1 MRAPP
6 QSQPDSPTPE
16 TPVAAVLRSGSR
28 VEALLALQ
36 RTIGNA
42 ATGAYLA
49 RQAVDAPAAPAAGT
63 ASDSWTEGEIRA
75 VQRQLRRLRLYDL
88 LIDGDLGR
96 FTELGLMEAFGS
108 EEWRQLDAA
117 TVTQR
122 LTAATRPGGGSG
134 RTLRYAELF
143 RDGVFDV
150 TFGMGYKEA
159 SIPEEEFNERSQT
172 AVLEGEVVRLLTERG
187 FTEDAELAARLLSEA
202 GRAVDDPGYGRWFVK
217 ENATTYSP
225 PAGESRSIHAVVRTL
240 RNTERGGGGRA
251 RAAFTEAMTRGDA
264 AFYTGHGR
272 YGTGPDFDRNFL
284 QFRIYDPP
292 GQPPVQT
299 IDDYDV
305 LEGVLRPH
313 GNPWAVFR
321 QWVADGR
328 LEVDFSNAGN
338 LRLVA
343 TTPHRSEF
351 GGALMQWA
359 LEQQQGGSA
368 VATGAGGELAT
379 AAAASGRTYRLLAF
393 AGCRTQDY
401 ERALRSTPGFGVR
414 DADVLETTR
423 TVSAGYGA
431 YVFAAFVDSVLGQVS
446 TQRLTQAA
454 NQAMREHEPGFSG
467 DPIVVTGRAGP
478 RS

>member
-1 MRAPP
+1 MPEAPVP
-6 QSQPDSPTPE
+6 
-16 TPVAAVLRSGSR
+16 AVLRGDSL
-28 VEALLALQ
+28 VESVLALQ

-49 RQAVDAPAAPAAGT
+49 RQATAAAQAPPSNAA
-63 ASDSWTEGEIRA
+63 DSWTMDEIRA

-88 LIDGDLGR
+88 LIDGRLGR

-117 TVTQR
+117 TVTAR
-122 LTAATRPGGGSG
+122 LTAATRPGGSGG

-159 SIPEEEFNERSQT
+159 ALPEDEFNERSQT
-172 AVLEGEVVRLLTERG
+172 AVLEGEVVRLLGERG
-187 FTEDAELAARLLSEA
+187 FTENAELAARLLSDA
-202 GRAVDDPGYGRWFVK
+202 GRAVDDPGFGRWFVK

-225 PAGESRSIHAVVRTL
+225 PAGASRSIHAVVRTL

-313 GNPWAVFR
+313 GNPWTVFR

-359 LEQQQGGSA
+359 LEQQQGGSP

-379 AAAASGRTYRLLAF
+379 AAAASGRRYRLLAF

-401 ERALRSTPGFGVR
+401 ERSLRSTPGFGVR

-431 YVFAAFVDSVLGQVS
+431 YVFAAFVDSVLGQVN

>member
-6 QSQPDSPTPE
+6 QSQPDSPTPAA
-16 TPVAAVLRSGSR
+16 PAAAVLRSGSR
-28 VEALLALQ
+28 VESLLALQ

-49 RQAVDAPAAPAAGT
+49 RQAVAAPDAPPTTVA
-63 ASDSWTEGEIRA
+63 DSWTRDEIRT
-75 VQRQLRRLRLYDL
+75 VQRQLQRLRLYDL
-88 LIDGDLGR
+88 LIDGRLGR
-96 FTELGLMEAFGS
+96 FSEIGLMEAFGS

-117 TVTQR
+117 TVTSR
-122 LTAATRPGGGSG
+122 LTAATRPGGGGGG

-159 SIPEEEFNERSQT
+159 SIPEDEFNERSQT
-172 AVLEGEVVRLLTERG
+172 AVLEGEVVRLLGERG
-187 FTEDAELAARLLSEA
+187 FIEDAELAARLLREA

-217 ENATTYSP
+217 ENAATYSP
-225 PAGESRSIHAVVRTL
+225 PAGTSRSIHAVVRTL
-240 RNTERGGGGRA
+240 RNTARGGGGRA
-251 RAAFTEAMTRGDA
+251 RAAFTEAMARGDA

-313 GNPWAVFR
+313 GNPWTVFR

-338 LRLVA
+338 LRLVT

-379 AAAASGRTYRLLAF
+379 AAAASGRRYRLLAF

-401 ERALRSTPGFGVR
+401 ERSLRATPGFGLR

-423 TVSAGYGA
+423 TVIAGYGA
-431 YVFAAFVDSVLGQVS
+431 YVFAAFVDSVLGQVT

-454 NQAMREHEPGFSG
+454 NRAMREHEPDFSG
-467 DPIVVTGRAGP
+467 DPIVVTGRGGP

>member
-1 MRAPP
+1 MRAPLQP
-6 QSQPDSPTPE
+6 QEESQAPE
-16 TPVAAVLRSGSR
+16 AALP
-28 VEALLALQ
+28 EALRGASRAESVLALQ
-36 RTIGNA
+36 RAIGNA
-42 ATGAYLA
+42 ATVAFLA
-49 RQAVDAPAAPAAGT
+49 RQAAPTAPPQPGV
-63 ASDSWTEGEIRA
+63 DSWTREEIRA

-88 LIDGDLGR
+88 LIDGRLGR
-96 FTELGLMEAFGS
+96 FSELGLMEAFGS
-108 EEWRQLDAA
+108 EEWRGLDAA
-117 TVTQR
+117 TVTAR
-122 LTAATRPGGGSG
+122 LTAATRPRGDGG

-159 SIPEEEFNERSQT
+159 SVAEEEFNERSQT
-172 AVLEGEVVRLLTERG
+172 AVLEGEVVGLLADRG
-187 FTEDAELAARLLSEA
+187 FTEDAALAARLLADA

-217 ENATTYSP
+217 ENAATYSP
-225 PAGESRSIHAVVRTL
+225 PAGTSRSIHAVVRVI

-251 RAAFTEAMTRGDA
+251 RSAFVEAMTRGDA

-292 GQPPVQT
+292 GQPPVMT

-305 LEGVLRPH
+305 LEGELRKH
-313 GNPWAVFR
+313 GEPWRVFR

-359 LEQQQGGSA
+359 LEQQQGGSPA
-368 VATGAGGELAT
+368 ATGAGGELA
-379 AAAASGRTYRLLAF
+379 AGAAASGRRYRLLAF

-401 ERALRSTPGFGVR
+401 ERSLRGTAGFGER
-414 DADVLETTR
+414 DADILETTR
-423 TVSAGYGA
+423 TVHAGYGA
-431 YVFAAFVDSVLGQVS
+431 HVFAAFVDSVLGQVS
-446 TQRLTQAA
+446 TARLQQAA
-454 NQAMREHEPGFSG
+454 NRAMREHEPEFSG

-478 RS
+478 HS

>member
-1 MRAPP
+1 MRAR
-6 QSQPDSPTPE
+6 SQPESESPEPE
-16 TPVAAVLRSGSR
+16 ALVAPRGASRVDAVLS
-28 VEALLALQ
+28 LQ

-42 ATGAYLA
+42 ATVRLLA
-49 RQAVDAPAAPAAGT
+49 RQLATAPPVAAEAFT
-63 ASDSWTEGEIRA
+63 SWTEDEIKS
-75 VQRQLRRLRLYDL
+75 VQRELRRLRLYDL

-108 EEWRQLDAA
+108 EEWRGLDASTA
-117 TVTQR
+117 IAR
-122 LTAATRPGGGSG
+122 LHAATRARGDSG

-159 SIPEEEFNERSQT
+159 STPEDEFNANSQT
-172 AVLEGEVVRLLTERG
+172 AVLEGQVIQLLTDRG
-187 FTEDAELAARLLSEA
+187 FTEDAALAARLLANA

-217 ENATTYSP
+217 ENAATYSP
-225 PAGESRSIHAVVRTL
+225 PAGTSRQIHAVVRTL
-240 RNTERGGGGRA
+240 RNTDRGGGGRA
-251 RAAFTEAMTRGDA
+251 RAAFVEAMTRGDA

-299 IDDYDV
+299 LDDYDV
-305 LEGVLRPH
+305 LERVLAQH
-313 GNPWAVFR
+313 GNPWRVFQ

-368 VATGAGGELAT
+368 TATGAGGELAT
-379 AAAASGRTYRLLAF
+379 GAAASGRRYHLLAF

-401 ERALRSTPGFGVR
+401 DRALRGTPGYGAR

-423 TVSAGYGA
+423 TVSSGYGA

-446 TQRLTQAA
+446 ASRMQQAA
-454 NQAMREHEPGFSG
+454 NRAMREHEPGFSG
-467 DPIVVTGRAGP
+467 DPIVISGRAGP
-478 RS
+478 HS

>member
-1 MRAPP
+1 M
-6 QSQPDSPTPE
+6 
-16 TPVAAVLRSGSR
+16 LRGGSR
-28 VEALLALQ
+28 LESVLALQ
-36 RTIGNA
+36 RTIGNR
-42 ATGAYLA
+42 ATVALLA
-49 RQAVDAPAAPAAGT
+49 RQPAAVLQEPAP
-63 ASDSWTEGEIRA
+63 SDATKPWTKDEIKA
-75 VQRQLRRLRLYDL
+75 IQRQLRRLRLYDL

-117 TVTQR
+117 TTTSR
-122 LTAATRPGGGSG
+122 LEGAARPGGGGG

-143 RDGVFDV
+143 KDGVFDV
-150 TFGMGYKEA
+150 TFGMGYKESA
-159 SIPEEEFNERSQT
+159 TDPEEEFNAKGQT
-172 AVLEGEVVRLLTERG
+172 AILEAEVVTLLDARG
-187 FTEDAELAARLLSEA
+187 FKEDAELAAKLLKDA

-217 ENATTYSP
+217 ENAATYSP
-225 PAGESRSIHAVVRTL
+225 PAGVARPIHAVVRTI

-251 RAAFTEAMTRGDA
+251 RAAFVEAMTSGDA

-292 GQPPVQT
+292 GNPPVQT
-299 IDDYDV
+299 LDDYDV
-305 LEGVLRPH
+305 LERELGKH
-313 GNPWAVFR
+313 GKPWTVFK

-359 LEQQQGGSA
+359 LEQQAGGSA
-368 VATGAGGELAT
+368 VATGEAGDLA
-379 AAAASGRTYRLLAF
+379 AGAAASKRRYRLLAF

-401 ERALRSTPGFGVR
+401 ERALRATPGFGVR
-414 DADVLETTR
+414 EADVLETTR
-423 TVSAGYGA
+423 TVHAGYGA
-431 YVFAAFVDSVLGQVS
+431 YAFAAFVDSVLGQVS
-446 TQRLTQAA
+446 TQKLQQAT
-454 NQAMREHEPGFSG
+454 NRAMREHEPEFSG
-467 DPIVVTGRAGP
+467 DPIVITGRGGP
-478 RS
+478 RN

>member
-6 QSQPDSPTPE
+6 QSQPDSATPE
-16 TPVAAVLRSGSR
+16 APLAAVLRGPSR
-28 VEALLALQ
+28 VESLLALQ

-49 RQAVDAPAAPAAGT
+49 RQAVTEAAAPPSDPA
-63 ASDSWTEGEIRA
+63 DSWSRDEIRA
-75 VQRQLRRLRLYDL
+75 VQRQLQRLRLYDL
-88 LIDGDLGR
+88 LIDGKRGR
-96 FTELGLMEAFGS
+96 FTEQGLMEAFGS

-117 TVTQR
+117 TVTAR
-122 LTAATRPGGGSG
+122 LTAATRPSGGAG

-172 AVLEGEVVRLLTERG
+172 AVLEGEVVRLLEERG
-187 FTEDAELAARLLSEA
+187 FTEDADLAARLLSDA

-225 PAGESRSIHAVVRTL
+225 PAGTPRSIHAVVRTL
-240 RNTERGGGGRA
+240 RNTERGAGGRA

-305 LEGVLRPH
+305 LEGVLRQH
-313 GNPWAVFR
+313 GNPWTVFR

-328 LEVDFSNAGN
+328 LEVDFANAGN

-368 VATGAGGELAT
+368 PATGAGGELAT
-379 AAAASGRTYRLLAF
+379 AAAASGRRYRLLAF

-401 ERALRSTPGFGVR
+401 ERSLRATPGFGLR

-423 TVSAGYGA
+423 TVYAGYGA
-431 YVFAAFVDSVLGQVS
+431 CVFASFVDSVLGQV
-446 TQRLTQAA
+446 TAQRLTQAA
-454 NQAMREHEPGFSG
+454 NRAMREHEPNFTT
-467 DPIVVTGRAGP
+467 DPIVLTGRGP